1 MPSLLV
7 LCAAVVCTVPTF
19 AYPGPWDYPLA
30 GPARVVHAFAPPPQ
44 GQPWLRGN
52 RGVDLVASPAETV
65 RSAGAGVVTFA
76 GPLAGRGVVV
86 VDHGRLRTTYE
97 PVSATVHVGE
107 PVRVGQPIGRVE
119 AVPSPC
125 APLTCLHWGLLRG
138 SSYLDP
144 MLLLGLDGPVRLL
157 PWLSGGA
164 ALPRVPP
171 PATPAAVPA
180 RHRADLSPGAG
191 GDGWLAVAVAGGLA
205 VTSLGGVALMR
216 RPPPTPP

>member
-1 MPSLLV
+1 MPSLLA
-7 LCAAVVCTVPTF
+7 LCAAVVCAVPTF
-19 AYPGPWDYPLA
+19 VYPGPWDYPLA
-30 GPARVVHAFAPPPQ
+30 GPARVVGAFAPPPP

-52 RGVDLVASPAETV
+52 RGVDLAASPAETV

-97 PVSATVHVGE
+97 PVSAAVHVGAQ
-107 PVRVGQPIGRVE
+107 VRAGQLIGRVA

-138 SSYLDP
+138 ATYLDP

-164 ALPRVPP
+164 ALPRGAPP
-171 PATPAAVPA
+171 GTPTAASAGP
-180 RHRADLSPGAG
+180 RADLLAGTG

-205 VTSLGGVALMR
+205 VTSLGGAALLR
-216 RPPPTPP
+216 RAPPAPP